1 MGKEF
6 DDLAKA
12 LARGES
18 RRQALRKF
26 VVGALGAVVGAAMP
40 ASASADGIDTGC
52 KPGGKACKHNQECC
66 SGSCCNGACCP
77 AGESCCNGVCCP
89 NGFCMKSNSGHL
101 VCMA

>member
-26 VVGALGAVVGAAMP
+26 VVGALGVVVGAAMP
-40 ASASADGIDTGC
+40 ASASADGGLDC
-52 KPGGKACKHNQECC
+52 KADGKACKKNSQCC
-66 SGSCCNGACCP
+66 SGSCCDGVCCP
-77 AGESCCNGVCCP
+77 AG
-89 NGFCMKSNSGHL
+89 FCIPSNSGPPICAAL
-101 VCMA
+101 